1 MKLKSLLLLSI
12 TFVSSF
18 VCNAQRIQPK
28 LGRGVVV
35 VNNGSAVTVTWRRLA
50 QEPENATYNIYVNG
64 SKINSSPLNNTN
76 YKTTTSAIPFGS
88 KVSVSILQN
97 GVESEQSVAFE
108 FQQRDARSMYM
119 DILFP
124 DYPLNVNDYGTSFV
138 WPADLDGDGE
148 MDYVVDRKSKV
159 DISARSHKIQ
169 AYKRDGTL
177 LWTVDMGPNVAIDQG
192 QDDMVLAYDINCDGR
207 AEVIIKSSDGT
218 RFWDSANNTWG
229 KYVFGKNT
237 GDIDGDGII
246 DYSTQNRRNPPFYVS
261 IIDGMTGAE
270 MESAELDY
278 SQVRD
283 GVDTYGRDNRQDYK
297 GDNNWLEY
305 ASLCGQFAICYF
317 DGVHP
322 SLGIEVKDRL
332 ENGGSHHYYLFSFS
346 YDWSDGTARNWHH
359 ASTFSAYGRNPS
371 ASQFHM
377 VRVCDV
383 DGDGIDELIP
393 GGYGW
398 NPQSGMVMSANIA
411 HGDRFRLSDIDPER
425 PGLECFA
432 IQQYAGDM
440 LGQILYQAEN
450 GKAIK
455 KWYLSAVGDVG
466 RGECM
471 DIDPNHLGWEIWST
485 MSGVYDAKGNL
496 IPELSSHYP
505 CEGVWWDGDLGRENV
520 GTSDSHY
527 NVYVENF
534 NVGRLI
540 QIAHDSNWRY
550 VTVYAKRAAF
560 WGDIIGDWR
569 EELVLLHKENGE
581 CVGICGFSTDYS
593 TDVDNIYCLLQDPHY
608 QGDCTTKGYYQS
620 PNPGFYLGY
629 DMPRPQLP
637 PVMVTD
643 LVAKNDG
650 DYSDY
655 SRRESASYNDGKSV
669 LFDLTYGSNTY
680 NISNSMSP
688 GTVYAMPV
696 KGQKITFDGS
706 GSLEGNMDLW
716 KSQQGQVEINVPMN
730 YTGKTYISE
739 GILSSNNTIK
749 GDVELRARGTLAGN
763 PTVEGN
769 MILESALNYEGCR
782 FMPGTSTGLGTITLK
797 KSLTTNGRMYAEM
810 NVNKDGSS
818 DLIHID
824 GDYTIGTSGSLV
836 FTIIPEENPVQPN
849 RYKLIEYTGSFKGDL
864 SSISVRGLVGIS
876 YTVENSDNAIY
887 LTINEQRSPLT
898 GVRWIGN
905 ESDTWNYMENNFSID
920 AQQMGFV
927 ANDEVTIGDDAESLN
942 IQLGELFPISNV
954 NFDNDIKTLTLTGVG
969 GFTGNGGLTKNGSG
983 RVNLNCVNS
992 DFTGKTIINNG
1003 TVSVKELADGG
1014 IPSSI
1019 GAASATSGNFQIGK
1033 ATLIVDNT
1041 NTATNRILT
1050 LNDTATI
1057 QIASGTVSFKG
1068 IINGNGRLVKR
1079 GSGQMNFT
1087 YGGSNSFKGGI
1098 RLEAGTIAQ
1107 GSWNSTFGPAGS
1119 KIDVTG
1125 NSTITIFNNNTTSAI
1140 PTLNNAID
1148 VAKSKTLTINGG
1160 QRCKIG
1166 GSFTGEGTIKIN
1178 FPYVRG
1184 DFYSN
1189 MSKFEGT
1196 LNPTSGQFRITS
1208 AMDLSKGTF
1217 KPEAGVYAVGTQ
1229 SQSGT
1234 ESSMTHKIGALSSTA
1249 TDCQLSTGIWN
1260 VGYLGTN
1267 TTYAGIIGGNGTL
1280 NKYGEGILTLTGASS
1295 GAINVREGYVSFDNT
1310 SAATTTGMVTVYSGG
1325 TALGSGKTTS
1335 ITVNQGGT
1343 VGAGK
1348 ASSIATSNLTINSTL
1363 SVKSGGKIRVR
1374 GRSTKTIDKFIVNGN
1389 ISLASPVFEMIRL
1402 SGDWATDTDYQI
1414 FDCSGKITLTGTPT
1428 FIPEEPLPGYMW
1440 DYSQLSSAGVLRIVE
1455 NPASGIDGINADG
1468 QEYIIYDLSGRR
1480 IEQITTPGI
1489 YIVNGKKVI
1498 R

>member
-1 MKLKSLLLLSI
+1 MNS
-12 TFVSSF
+12 
-18 VCNAQRIQPK
+18 QRIQPK

-50 QEPENATYNIYVNG
+50 QEPENATYNVYVNG

-159 DISARSHKIQ
+159 DISTRSHKIQ

-207 AEVIIKSSDGT
+207 SEVIIKSSDGT
-218 RFWDSANNTWG
+218 RFWDSSNNTWG

-332 ENGGSHHYYLFSFS
+332 ANGGSHHYYLFSFS

-455 KWYLSAVGDVG
+455 KWYLSAVDDVG

-485 MSGVYDAKGNL
+485 MPGVYDAKGYL

-696 KGQKITFDGS
+696 KGQKITFDGI

-716 KSQQGQVEINVPMN
+716 KSQQGQVVINVPMN

-749 GDVELRARGTLAGN
+749 GDVELRARGTLAGT

-769 MILESALNYEGCR
+769 LTLENALNYEGCR
-782 FMPGTSTGLGTITLK
+782 LMPGDARSIGLITLK
-797 KSLTTNGRMYAEM
+797 QGLNVGCRMFAEM
-810 NVNKDGSS
+810 NVNSDGKT

-824 GDYTIGTSGSLV
+824 GNLTLGTKGKVV
-836 FTIIPEENPVQPN
+836 FTIVPEGSTIAPG
-849 RYKLIEYTGSFKGDL
+849 RYKLIEYTGVFIGDMTQM
-864 SSISVRGLVGIS
+864 SVRGIQGIS
-876 YTVENSDNAIY
+876 YNIENSDNGIWFVV
-887 LTINEQRSPLT
+887 NEQRDATT

-905 ESDTWNYMENNFSID
+905 ESNTWDYQSTNFLLND
-920 AQQMGFV
+920 EPTEFV
-927 ANDEVTIGDDAESLN
+927 ANDDVTVGDDAQSN
-942 IQLGELFPISNV
+942 SIQLADMYPISGIRFENESKV
-954 NFDNDIKTLTLTGVG
+954 ITVSGLG
-969 GFTGNGGLTKNGSG
+969 GFSGTGGLTKSGSG
-983 RVNLNCVNS
+983 RLNMNCVNS
-992 DFTGKTIINNG
+992 TYTGKTIIESG
-1003 TVSVKELADGG
+1003 TVSVKELSDGG
-1014 IPSSI
+1014 LPSSF
-1019 GAASATSGNFQIGK
+1019 GSASASVGNFQIGN
-1033 ATLIVDNT
+1033 ATLIIDNAST
-1041 NTATNRILT
+1041 STNRALT
-1050 LNDTATI
+1050 LNDMAVISIAT
-1057 QIASGTVSFKG
+1057 GNVSFRGIVTGNGG
-1068 IINGNGRLVKR
+1068 IIKR
-1079 GSGQMNFT
+1079 GGGQMNFT
-1087 YGGSNSFKGGI
+1087 YGGTNNFKGGI
-1098 RLEAGTIAQ
+1098 RLESGSIAQ

-1119 KIDVTG
+1119 AIEVTG
-1125 NSTITIFNNNTTSAI
+1125 NSSITVFNNNSTSAV
-1140 PTLNNAID
+1140 PTLNNAIS
-1148 VAKSKTLTINGG
+1148 VAKGKTLTINTG
-1160 QRCKIG
+1160 QRCKIM
-1166 GSFTGEGTIKIN
+1166 GSLSGEGTVKIS

-1184 DFYSN
+1184 DFSTN
-1189 MSKFEGT
+1189 LTNFEGT
-1196 LNPTSGQFRITS
+1196 LNPTSGQFRLTS
-1208 AMDLSKGTF
+1208 GMNLANGTF
-1217 KPEAGVYAVGTQ
+1217 KPESGVYAVGVQ

-1234 ESSMTHKIGALSSTA
+1234 ETSLTHKIGALSSSA
-1249 TDCQLSTGIWN
+1249 SDCTLGTSIWN
-1260 VGYLGTN
+1260 VGYLNTN
-1267 TTYAGIIGGNGTL
+1267 TTYAGIINSAATL
-1280 NKYGEGILTLTGASS
+1280 NKYGSGTLSLTGSS
-1295 GAINVREGYVSFDNT
+1295 AGAINVREGYLSLDNNT
-1310 SAATTTGMVTVYSGG
+1310 STTTGMVTVYNGG
-1325 TALGSGKTTS
+1325 YVLGSGKTAAV
-1335 ITVNQGGT
+1335 TVNQGGIL
-1343 VGAGK
+1343 GAGK
-1348 ASSIATSNLTINSTL
+1348 QSALATSTLTLTGNLT
-1363 SVKSGGKIRVR
+1363 VKSGGILKFR
-1374 GRSTKTIDKFIVNGN
+1374 GRSTTSVDKFMVGGN
-1389 ISLASPVFEMIRL
+1389 VTLTSPVFDMTRL
-1402 SGDWATDTDYQI
+1402 SGEWTADTDYKVL
-1414 FDCSGKITLTGTPT
+1414 DCSGKITLSGTPT
-1428 FIPEEPLPGYMW
+1428 FLPEEPLPGYMW
-1440 DYSQLSSAGVLRIVE
+1440 DYSQLASDGILRVVA
-1455 NPASGIDGINADG
+1455 NPASGIEGVNADSE
-1468 QEYIIYDLSGRR
+1468 QEIIYDLNGRR
-1480 IEQITTPGI
+1480 IEQITSPGI
-1489 YIVNGKKVI
+1489 YIINGKKKII